1 MTRRPHFHQIL
12 FWLGDMFK
20 RFYPSNSILQMVT
33 SEMLV
38 RDPKQRLT
46 IFYVL
51 TLHREMVI
59 SSIE

>member
-51 TLHREMVI
+51 TLHRVV
-59 SSIE
+59 